1 MCCGPPEKVPTDEES
16 LRKNCEPGGQVC
28 IETGHESASAMS
40 LRTIGLIANT
50 SKPGASEILPGVV
63 GALRERGIE
72 TLLDAETAAL
82 LGEPCGHLRQE
93 LARRCELL
101 LILGGDGTLLEAVRD
116 VTDPAPAMFGI
127 NLGSLGFLT
136 SLGSAAWR
144 EAVDCIA
151 EGRFRIEERTL
162 LQVELISGS
171 ATRDAG
177 HALNDAVVSR
187 GEHSQLIKLDVS
199 IDGAWLSEYNA
210 DGLIVATP
218 TGSTAYALSAGG
230 PVLTPDSGVF
240 VIAPI
245 CPHVLTMRPVIV
257 SDHSVIEIMP
267 KRDGPGIYLSID
279 GQQAVPVS
287 SRETLRLTKATHQ
300 LRLATLPGT
309 TFFEVLRQKLKWSG
323 TAV

>member
-1 MCCGPPEKVPTDEES
+1 MP
-16 LRKNCEPGGQVC
+16 
-28 IETGHESASAMS
+28 A
-40 LRTIGLIANT
+40 RTVGLIANT
-50 SKPGASEILPGVV
+50 EKPGATELLPGVV
-63 GALRERGIE
+63 STLRERGIE
-72 TLLDAETAAL
+72 TLLDVQTAAL
-82 LGEPCGHLRQE
+82 LGEPAGHHRNE
-93 LARRCELL
+93 LARRSDLL
-101 LILGGDGTLLEAVRD
+101 LILGGDGTLLDAVR
-116 VTDPAPAMFGI
+116 VMRDPVPPVFGI

-151 EGRFRIEERTL
+151 EGRYRVEERTRL
-162 LQVELISGS
+162 SVEIIADGE
-171 ATRDAG
+171 TRFAG
-177 HALNDAVVSR
+177 YALNDAVISR
-187 GEHSQLIKLDVS
+187 GELSRLIKLDVS

-210 DGLIVATP
+210 DGLILATP

-257 SDHSVIEIMP
+257 SDHSVVEITP
-267 KRDGPGIYLSID
+267 RPDGPGIFLTID
-279 GQQAVPVS
+279 GQQATPVS
-287 SRETLRLTKATHQ
+287 NSETLRVTKAPHH
-300 LRLATLPGT
+300 LRFATLPGT